1 MDILYEASLKNGKM
15 EIVNKLIE
23 QGKLK
28 DVIVKFIPIASWSQ
42 RNLEEWTFKVGEVTD
57 TYICFYMNVV
67 YPTYGR
73 RERYEISDYGFW
85 QIRNGLEIDYS
96 QEWIKF
102 LSARLQGE
110 AKAKYL
116 VGLGE
121 FSKKVAADIENQL
134 LNAGQVE
141 AKTDD
146 TLTI

>member
-28 DVIVKFIPIASWSQ
+28 DAIFKFIPIASWSK
-42 RNLEEWTFKVGEVTD
+42 RNLEEWNFEVGEATD
-57 TYICFYMNVV
+57 THICFYVGV
-67 YPTYGR
+67 KYPTCGKT
-73 RERYEISDYGFW
+73 ESYEISDYGFW
-85 QIRNGLEIDYS
+85 LIRNGLEIDYS
-96 QEWIKF
+96 QKWIKF
-102 LSARLQGE
+102 LSARLQDE

-121 FSKKVAADIENQL
+121 FSKRVAADIENQL

-141 AKTDD
+141 EKTD
-146 TLTI
+146 TI